1 MVIVKKV
8 AKLLLCISVLSGL
21 MGSKTVHRAYAD
33 SSLSSTIVITDT
45 TLSIGETTTVTI
57 TFSEKVIG
65 FTEADLTVPNG
76 TLSGLASSDGG
87 IMWTATLTP
96 SAGIEDA
103 TNVITLDNTGIADAA
118 GNTGTGST
126 DSNNYA
132 MDTLRPSAVIVIED
146 TALTVGKTSL
156 VTITFSEAVTGL
168 TSADLTVP
176 NGTLSGLTSSDG
188 GITWT
193 ATLTPN
199 ANIEDMTNII
209 TLYNTGVVDE
219 AGNSGSGSTD
229 SNNYAIDTLRPSAEI
244 VIEDTAL
251 TIGETTLVTIT
262 FSEAVIGFTEAD
274 LTVPNGTLSGLS
286 SSDGGITWT
295 ATLTPSANIKDTTN
309 VITLDNTGVAD
320 FAGNAGSGST
330 DSDNYVIDTVRPSA
344 EIAIEDTALT
354 IGETTLVTITFS
366 EALIGFTEADL
377 TVPNGTLSGLASSDG
392 GIMWTATLTPSANV
406 EDTTNVITLYNTGVA
421 DFAGNA
427 GSGSTDS
434 DNYVIDTVRPSA
446 VIVIEDTALTIGE
459 TTLVTITFSEAVIG
473 FTEADLTVPNGT
485 LSGLASSDGGIT
497 WTATLTPQANVN
509 VQDHSITLHNDGIAD
524 IAGNPGEGVTLS
536 NTYSISTVPLPDNS
550 SAESS
555 WTPSTPVQISVTS
568 TNGILSI
575 PTGMSGV
582 VGLDGEIFISVPA
595 GAFTED
601 IRLSI
606 QKIPETPNMLS
617 SKQVLAS
624 PIFAIVNSVSKKPS
638 KPVSL
643 TLTFDRGS
651 LKEDQTPAVFYY
663 DEVNKAWSE
672 VEGGTIQGNK
682 ISVSIDQFGKYAVL
696 ALDKSPGDIIED
708 PSKEL
713 ILHDI
718 SNHWAE
724 ENVRQAIRTGIVS
737 GYPDGNFK
745 PNASVTRA
753 EFLLMLMNIV
763 NVKAAVMDRSFS
775 DTAEIGEWAKQ
786 AVADALHAGIVTGY
800 ADGSFRPNAN
810 ITRAE
815 MAVMVARGLDLS
827 GAENAAALFADHD
840 SIPAW
845 AVPAVTA
852 LKNLAV
858 LKGTSGNTFS
868 PTREAT
874 RAEAVTVLINVLNQ
888 LSIK

>member
-87 IMWTATLTP
+87 ITWTATLTP
-96 SAGIEDA
+96 SENIEDM
-103 TNVITLDNTGIADAA
+103 TNVITLDNTGVADAA
-118 GNTGTGST
+118 GNTGTGTT

-132 MDTLRPSAVIVIED
+132 IDTLRPSAVIVIED

-176 NGTLSGLTSSDG
+176 NGTLSGLAPVDE

-193 ATLTPN
+193 ATLTPSSN
-199 ANIEDMTNII
+199 IEDMTNVITLYNTGVADAAGNTGTGTTDSNNYAIDTLRPSAVIVIEDTALTVGKTSLVTITFSEAVTGLTSADLTVPNGTLSGLAPVDEGITWTATLTPSANIEDMTNVI

-219 AGNSGSGSTD
+219 AGNAGSGSTD
-229 SNNYAIDTLRPSAEI
+229 SNNYAIDTLRPSAEVEI
-244 VIEDTAL
+244 RDTAL
-251 TIGETTLVTIT
+251 TIGKTSLVTIT
-262 FSEAVIGFTEAD
+262 FSE
-274 LTVPNGTLSGLS
+274 TVT
-286 SSDGGITWT
+286 
-295 ATLTPSANIKDTTN
+295 
-309 VITLDNTGVAD
+309 
-320 FAGNAGSGST
+320 
-330 DSDNYVIDTVRPSA
+330 
-344 EIAIEDTALT
+344 
-354 IGETTLVTITFS
+354 
-366 EALIGFTEADL
+366 GFTEADL

-392 GIMWTATLTPSANV
+392 GITWTATLTPSSNI
-406 EDTTNVITLYNTGVA
+406 EDTTNVITLDNTGVA
-421 DFAGNA
+421 DFAGNS

-434 DNYVIDTVRPSA
+434 NNYAIDTLRPSA
-446 VIVIEDTALTIGE
+446 VIAIEDTALTTGE
-459 TTLVTITFSEAVIG
+459 TSLVTITFSEAVIG
-473 FTEADLTVPNGT
+473 FKEDRLTVPNGT
-485 LSGLASSDGGIT
+485 LSGLSSSDGIT

-536 NTYSISTVPLPDNS
+536 NTYSISTVPLPDS
-550 SAESS
+550 SSTESS
-555 WTPSTPVQISVTS
+555 WIPSTPVQISVTS

-582 VGLDGEIFISVPA
+582 VGLDGEILISVPA

-737 GYPDGNFK
+737 GYPDGTFK